1 MWQNSD
7 KVGQLSLGSCAYLVH
22 ELLCR
27 VNGEGSWLVFNLFD
41 LTEVSRINGEC
52 WKLSSSFIV
61 STNINITKINTA
73 MLISDNLFSV
83 VPNHKRHS
91 QKHQQRR

>member
-27 VNGEGSWLVFNLFD
+27 VNGEGSWLVFDLFD
-41 LTEVSRINGEC
+41 LTEVSRINGER
-52 WKLSSSFIV
+52 WKFSSSFIV
-61 STNINITKINTA
+61 STNINIIKINTT
-73 MLISDNLFSV
+73 MLIQTIPFSV
-83 VPNHKRHS
+83 VPNHKHHS
-91 QKHQQRR
+91 QKQQLR